1 MRLMLAYFERFVGK
15 SGGIERVCCNM
26 ANEMIRRGHEVCI
39 TYCFGGEG
47 KPFYPLDEK
56 TAVINLMDVN
66 GQKGARPDLSQ
77 CVPAWEKAVRE
88 GMRLF
93 SKKAARQ
100 WNESYK
106 GRMIR
111 ENIRDAVER
120 FRPDLIISFRYET
133 SNYLI
138 NSAGITIPVITMFH
152 IDPDSALKTA
162 PSGELSALE
171 KSVFAQ
177 VLLPSDRE
185 KVQGY
190 CPKANVVWIPNIVPQ
205 YQQTADL
212 EKEKDTYHII
222 NVARLNKKQKR
233 QHLLIDAFSRIADR
247 FPQWT
252 VEFWGGED
260 SKGEYTSELKDQIRQ
275 TGLEKRIFLR
285 GTSEDILPV
294 YLQADIFCLP
304 SAYEGFPAAMTEAM
318 SAGLPVVAFRTCP
331 AVHELTKD
339 GVSGFLA
346 EDGPAALAEKLAI
359 LMQSREK
366 RVQFGAAARRAMHQ
380 KRYSAV
386 GIWDSWESLMKEAV
400 AQRQKSDRLA
410 E

>member
-47 KPFYPLDEK
+47 EPFYPLDEK
-56 TAVINLMDVN
+56 ASMINLMDMN
-66 GQKGARPDLSQ
+66 GQKWPRPDLSQ

-88 GMRLF
+88 GVRLF
-93 SKKAARQ
+93 SRKAARQ

-111 ENIRDAVER
+111 ENIREAVER

-133 SNYLI
+133 SNYVI

-162 PSGELSALE
+162 PSGELSAVE

-177 VLLPSDRE
+177 VLIPSDRE
-185 KVQGY
+185 KVNRY
-190 CPKANVVWIPNIVPQ
+190 CPKADVVWIPNIVPQ
-205 YQQTADL
+205 YKQAADL
-212 EKEKDTYHII
+212 EKGKDTYRII

-247 FPQWT
+247 FPQWN

-260 SKGEYTSELKDQIRQ
+260 LKGNYTAELNDQIRRL
-275 TGLEKRIFLR
+275 GLGNRVFLK
-285 GTSEDILPV
+285 GTAGQILPV
-294 YLQADIFCLP
+294 YLDADIFCFP
-304 SAYEGFPAAMTEAM
+304 SAYEGFPLAMTEAM
-318 SAGLPVVAFRTCP
+318 SAGLPVAAFRSCP
-331 AVHELTKD
+331 AVCEIVKD
-339 GVSGFLA
+339 DVSGFLA
-346 EDGPAALAEKLAI
+346 ADGTAPLAEKLEM
-359 LMQSREK
+359 LMENRGK
-366 RVQFGAAARRAMHQ
+366 RVRFGAAARESMKQ
-380 KRYSAV
+380 YSASV
-386 GIWDSWESLMKEAV
+386 IWDSWETLMKKAV
-400 AQRQKSDRLA
+400 EQKQ